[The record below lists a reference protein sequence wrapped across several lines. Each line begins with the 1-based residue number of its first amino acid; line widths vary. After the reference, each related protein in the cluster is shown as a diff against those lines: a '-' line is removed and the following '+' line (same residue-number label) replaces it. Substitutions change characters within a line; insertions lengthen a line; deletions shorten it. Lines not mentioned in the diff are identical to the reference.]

1 MPTTQPTYAP
11 MLAATSQ
18 GVPAGDGWVFEIKWD
33 GYRAIARVQGDEVQ
47 LWSRNGK
54 RLDTRYPGV
63 AAALPHALASA
74 DCVLDG
80 ELCSFDAAGTSRF
93 EHFQRGEGSIA
104 YVVFDLL
111 ELDGQPLIAEPWSR
125 RRERL
130 SELIVPGAATVVL
143 SQVFDDGEAL
153 LAAARRRGLEGVLA
167 KRRQAQYRP
176 GRRSDDWRKV
186 KLREEATLRI
196 AGYTSGQG
204 ARKSLGALV
213 LATDDL
219 EYAGNCG
226 SGLSDDGMRELLQ
239 GSRRCGARRR
249 RYAARRGRPARPG
262 PASRGSSRCCRAK
275 WSSPNGRA
283 SAGCARP
290 CSSAS

>member
-111 ELDGQPLIAEPWSR
+111 ELDGRPLIAEPWSR

-153 LAAARRRGLEGVLA
+153 LAAARRRGLEGILA

-196 AGYTSGQG
+196 AGYTSGRG
-204 ARKSLGALV
+204 RGRA
-213 LATDDL
+213 
-219 EYAGNCG
+219 
-226 SGLSDDGMRELLQ
+226 SGRWCSRPTTSSTRETAAVASRTTACASCCKR
-239 GSRRCGARRR
+239 SRRCGARRR

-262 PASRGSSRCCRAK
+262 PASRGSSRCCRVK